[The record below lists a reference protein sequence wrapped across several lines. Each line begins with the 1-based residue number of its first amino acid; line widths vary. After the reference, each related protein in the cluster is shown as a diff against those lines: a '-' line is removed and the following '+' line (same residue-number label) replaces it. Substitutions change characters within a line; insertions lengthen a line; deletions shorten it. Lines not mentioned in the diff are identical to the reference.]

1 MPKSVASPTGRGSPN
16 PSTSFRLKAPHA
28 NSAMATRVPAHA
40 TAGYTLHRP
49 PLPLIYKPPSCGVA
63 PPGCDV
69 ERCMQKRDLRQ
80 AKHNASAVL
89 ALCARCECALCMI
102 CAKPRN
108 RWSSP
113 LGQTLES
120 VTTNTDPPFTF
131 AYNPNDA
138 DMQRMREQLVLEP
151 VLTHAW
157 HEATWRCC
165 ARPGG
170 LVVDVGGNFGWYT
183 LFSLALGCE
192 VVVFEP
198 VPLFQEV
205 RPPPGHLYEPP
216 YEPPYAAAS
225 PMLRPRCPGHL
236 APPGY
241 LVITRAGAPAGHL
254 PQPWLRRAR
263 DHLWQRRVRRA
274 WQLQPA
280 RAAPRRQAQEEARYV

>member
-1 MPKSVASPTGRGSPN
+1 M
-16 PSTSFRLKAPHA
+16 A
-28 NSAMATRVPAHA
+28 NRVPAHA

-49 PLPLIYKPPSCGVA
+49 PLPLIYKPPSCGDA

-89 ALCARCECALCMI
+89 ALCARCECSLCLI

-108 RWSSP
+108 RWTSP
-113 LGQTLES
+113 RGQTLES

-192 VVVFEP
+192 VIVFEP

-205 RPPPGHLYEPP
+205 LRLCCGSPYARLYEHLYEHL
-216 YEPPYAAAS
+216 YS
-225 PMLRPRCPGHL
+225 PMLRLCTAWHLATAGYLVITPPG

-241 LVITRAGAPAGHL
+241 LA
-254 PQPWLRRAR
+254 QPRLRRAR
-263 DHLWQRRVRRA
+263 DHLRQRGV
-274 WQLQPA
+274 
-280 RAAPRRQAQEEARYV
+280 

>member
-1 MPKSVASPTGRGSPN
+1 
-16 PSTSFRLKAPHA
+16 
-28 NSAMATRVPAHA
+28 MAVRVPAHA

-49 PLPLIYKPPSCGVA
+49 PIPLIYKPRSCGDT

-69 ERCMQKRDLRQ
+69 ERCMAKRQLRQ

-89 ALCARCECALCMI
+89 DLCARCECALCMI

-108 RWSSP
+108 RWTSP

-157 HEATWRCC
+157 HEATWACC

-192 VVVFEP
+192 
-198 VPLFQEV
+198 
-205 RPPPGHLYEPP
+205 
-216 YEPPYAAAS
+216 
-225 PMLRPRCPGHL
+225 
-236 APPGY
+236 
-241 LVITRAGAPAGHL
+241 
-254 PQPWLRRAR
+254 
-263 DHLWQRRVRRA
+263 
-274 WQLQPA
+274 
-280 RAAPRRQAQEEARYV
+280 